1 MSEKDE
7 LVVDD
12 FYDSDDEHPQDLKGC
27 LYFAFRMTGCM
38 LWLYITMFVAIILAA
53 IVSLVFYR

>member
-1 MSEKDE
+1 MSDKRE

-12 FYDSDDEHPQDLKGC
+12 SDDSDDEHPQDLKGC
-27 LYFAFRMTGCM
+27 FYFAFRLTGCM

-53 IVSLVFYR
+53 IVSLFFYR